1 VGFGLIGGVPPSS
14 ASNKFVT
21 PGVGERL
28 RLVLQVV
35 KKRTERQIVVLGA
48 MRGHKSTSMWRRG
61 LWLSDCHPMQEDGA
75 ILCTVPRQ
83 RPPPQEYNNEDEG
96 LGKDKERKE
105 REKQ

>member
-1 VGFGLIGGVPPSS
+1 
-14 ASNKFVT
+14 
-21 PGVGERL
+21 
-28 RLVLQVV
+28 
-35 KKRTERQIVVLGA
+35 
-48 MRGHKSTSMWRRG
+48 
-61 LWLSDCHPMQEDGA
+61 MQEDGA